1 MSSVSITK
9 LYDLL
14 TVKVGKESAEDIISY
29 IEEKTRIESN
39 NISTRMS
46 TVFVTKEDLANA
58 KTETIK
64 WLFAFWVGQTATTLG
79 IFIHF
84 LKR

>member
-1 MSSVSITK
+1 MSSVSITR

-29 IEEKTRIESN
+29 IEEKVRQESSN
-39 NISTRMS
+39 KSTI
-46 TVFVTKEDLANA
+46 FATKEDLANA

-64 WLFAFWVGQTATTLG
+64 MLFVFWLGQAATTIG
-79 IFIHF
+79 FISYF
-84 LKR
+84 LKK